1 MSYEILMTEE
11 GLSILH
17 ITEATFNSFEG
28 WRIEFHDG
36 KEAMLYK
43 SREQWMQY
51 QEDWLDEPTMAA
63 VGKCIDN
70 RRIKK
75 SPDLSDSFFYDLLV
89 N

>member
-1 MSYEILMTEE
+1 MSYEILMTGE

-17 ITEATFNSFEG
+17 ITEANFNSFEG
-28 WRIEFHDG
+28 WRIKFHDG
-36 KEAMLYK
+36 REAMLYK
-43 SREQWMQY
+43 GREQWMQY
-51 QEDWLDEPTMAA
+51 QEDWLDEPTITA

-75 SPDLSDSFFYDLLV
+75 SHEMRDSFFYDLLV